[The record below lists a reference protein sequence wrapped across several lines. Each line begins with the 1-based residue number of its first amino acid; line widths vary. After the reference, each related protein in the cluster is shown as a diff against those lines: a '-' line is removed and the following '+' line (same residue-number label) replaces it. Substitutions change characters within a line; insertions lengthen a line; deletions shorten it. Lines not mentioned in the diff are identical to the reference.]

1 MLVKDKKLLERGFK
15 LLEEKLGTDKNEAFF
30 QLIASENLDYAR
42 LKEICDALEEE
53 RRKKAE
59 AAEAAKPP
67 KPPVYS
73 ESEFNAILAD
83 YMSYLQ
89 NLKIECHN
97 HQGFTVWMPKDD
109 KPDYRLVEV
118 GKSWD
123 GGLSV
128 RCYVGRALSD
138 KVRPVN
144 SLAKAIEKKF
154 PEYRVYTETYHH
166 YSHEIELIDNFAYT
180 TIEELHQHVVRM
192 NEAAKQVCGMGN
204 EVFGKNFEAQ

>member
-1 MLVKDKKLLERGFK
+1 MLVKDKKLLEKGFK
-15 LLEEKLGTDKNEAFF
+15 LLEEKLGTEKNEAFF
-30 QLIASENLDYAR
+30 QLVASEHLDYAG

-97 HQGFTVWMPKDD
+97 HQRFTVWMPEAD
-109 KPDYRLVEV
+109 KRDNRLIEV
-118 GKSWD
+118 DKGWD

-144 SLAKAIEKKF
+144 SLEKAIEEKF

-192 NEAAKQVCGMGN
+192 NEAAKQVCGMGS
-204 EVFGKNFEAQ
+204 EMFGKNFEAQ